1 MEDSQDNIVPQ
12 RQASVRKQLGNKGG
26 SGSRVSK
33 FVNRG
38 GAKGGRKNE
47 NDGGENLV
55 GSKRGVDGEIV

>member
-1 MEDSQDNIVPQ
+1 MEDSHDNIVPQ
-12 RQASVRKQLGNKGG
+12 RQASVRKQLGNKGA

-38 GAKGGRKNE
+38 TKGGRKNE

>member
-1 MEDSQDNIVPQ
+1 MEDSHDNIVPQ

-38 GAKGGRKNE
+38 GTKGGRKNE
-47 NDGGENLV
+47 NEGENLV
-55 GSKRGVDGEIV
+55 GSKRGIDGEIV

>member
-1 MEDSQDNIVPQ
+1 M
-12 RQASVRKQLGNKGG
+12 RKQLGNKGG
-26 SGSRVSK
+26 NGSRVST

-47 NDGGENLV
+47 NEGENLV